1 MPHTGPLLL
10 CPAGGRRYSM
20 PLTWTW
26 YASATGSTT
35 SVICSVCHAAPTV
48 TGKSDGA
55 KGAKPVRRKKSK
67 ATGVGALA
75 RTWRD

>member
-1 MPHTGPLLL
+1 
-10 CPAGGRRYSM
+10 
-20 PLTWTW
+20 
-26 YASATGSTT
+26 
-35 SVICSVCHAAPTV
+35 V